1 MKTIHLLILVIS
13 LVFLIIVPINLAS
26 AQQTDFVAVRGAS
39 IPDTQIDGNIGAE
52 WNDAS
57 SYTDVSIAPH
67 GSVHIRIKQDGTYL
81 YIALEFLVD
90 STDPWVALEFGNTAC
105 MSANA
110 DGALFNDDNYCPNSY
125 SDISFTQ
132 TVGVA
137 SDKTQDGK
145 GAISVNASKFVFIEL
160 KKPLSCG
167 DTSGKDVSWSEGKTY
182 SMLMTWDSNGGGSS
196 GGATNHAMQA
206 PVTQTILISSN
217 SIPEFPYPLL
227 TLGVL
232 VAIVSLVLLTQ
243 RKKLKISPKL

>member
-1 MKTIHLLILVIS
+1 MKKILLLILLIS
-13 LVFLIIVPINLAS
+13 LVVLIIAPTNLVS

-39 IPDTQIDGNIGAE
+39 IPDNQIDGNIGAE

-67 GSVHIRIKQDGTYL
+67 GIAHVRIKQDGTYL
-81 YIALEFLVD
+81 YLALEFLAD
-90 STDPWVALEFGNTAC
+90 STNPWVAFEFGNSAC
-105 MSANA
+105 MSTSA
-110 DGALFNDDNYCPNSY
+110 DGALFNDDNYCPNSF

-132 TVGVA
+132 NVGVA

-145 GAISVNASKFVFIEL
+145 GAISVNASKFVSLEL

-167 DTSGKDVSWSEGKTY
+167 DTSGKDMSWSEGNTY
-182 SMLMTWDSNGGGSS
+182 SVLMTWDSNGGGSS
-196 GGATNHAMQA
+196 GGATNHAAQA
-206 PVTQTILISSN
+206 PVAQTILISSN

-232 VAIVSLVLLTQ
+232 VAGVSLVLLTQ
-243 RKKLKISPKL
+243 RKKLKITPKL